1 MKKDYTAYGISKL
14 SIFCC
19 MLTVIVAT
27 LSSNLLTLN
36 YHEKVSKVISYGMD
50 GLIVWAPSRFL
61 NLGVLPIALVIYIM
75 AYYENHTRN
84 ISVVRHADRKQM
96 WVSER
101 IIALLIC
108 MISYVFV
115 MLVSFIMAMII
126 NKGQFAPDSS
136 DTFYLTN
143 TYLGAAML
151 KYNGGIPRNV
161 NLFQAVL
168 SVYVINV
175 LELYLMLSIS
185 NLIYW
190 VSGNKLV
197 AISVIIVAGFLIGI
211 YPKTN
216 RYFGWLGVKTAKA
229 DYYHEAMYIGKTL
242 TVVLVLAAV
251 NILIGI
257 MARIAIRRKDFI
269 R

>member
-61 NLGVLPIALVIYIM
+61 NLGVLPIVLVIYIM

-151 KYNGGIPRNV
+151 KYNG
-161 NLFQAVL
+161 
-168 SVYVINV
+168 
-175 LELYLMLSIS
+175 M
-185 NLIYW
+185 
-190 VSGNKLV
+190 
-197 AISVIIVAGFLIGI
+197 
-211 YPKTN
+211 
-216 RYFGWLGVKTAKA
+216 
-229 DYYHEAMYIGKTL
+229 
-242 TVVLVLAAV
+242 
-251 NILIGI
+251 
-257 MARIAIRRKDFI
+257 
-269 R
+269 